1 MDGNGSWL
9 CPTERDRE
17 RLLDHNARAGRIRLV
32 SSVAIAV
39 ALLASV
45 PWLGWKPLLL
55 LVASSI
61 NLFTVDRRIKHS
73 KRPEYV
79 SAASVLMTQI
89 IVGGAIAWTGGPHSP
104 LLGWIAIPTV
114 TAAIRFRRKVVV
126 GFIGTAALVTLAA
139 TVPVDPSGF
148 ANGPSYVIAT
158 AALLISVTTVGMQLL
173 SSELHHRQESVLDP
187 LTGLLNRKT
196 LATRFMEL
204 EQMARQSEAS
214 VCVIAA
220 DLDHFKLVND
230 AYGHQRGDDVLRDV
244 TSEMRKRLR
253 TFELMYRLGGEEF
266 LLVLP
271 GVDLPEGVQ
280 VAERLRESV
289 ETCKPAGIELTISM
303 GVAAASGDDVTY
315 EALVA
320 AADRALYDAK
330 DAGRNKVRADGHADL
345 VPTLEALG
353 IAVA

>member
-32 SSVAIAV
+32 SSLAIAG
-39 ALLASV
+39 ALVASV

-61 NLFTVDRRIKHS
+61 NLVTLDRRIARS
-73 KRPEYV
+73 ARPEYV
-79 SAASVLMTQI
+79 SAISVLMTQL
-89 IVGGAIAWTGGPHSP
+89 IVGGAIAVTGGPHSP

-126 GFIGTAALVTLAA
+126 GFIGTAALITLGA
-139 TVPVDPSGF
+139 TVPVDPGGF
-148 ANGPSYVIAT
+148 ANGPAYVIAT

-173 SSELHHRQESVLDP
+173 SSELQHRAESILDP
-187 LTGLLNRKT
+187 LTGLLNRKA
-196 LATRFMEL
+196 LAARFMEL

-230 AYGHQRGDDVLRDV
+230 VHGHQRGDDVLRDV
-244 TSEMRKRLR
+244 TYEMRKRLR

-266 LLVLP
+266 LVVLP
-271 GVDLPEGVQ
+271 GIDLPEGVQ
-280 VAERLRESV
+280 VAERLREAV
-289 ETCKPAGIELTISM
+289 EARKPAGIDQTISM
-303 GVAAASGDDVTY
+303 GVAAASGEDVTY
-315 EALVA
+315 TGLVE
-320 AADRALYDAK
+320 AADRALYEAK
-330 DAGRNKVRADGHADL
+330 KAGRNKVRADGHDDL
-345 VPTLEALG
+345 VPTLDALG
-353 IAVA
+353 ITVA